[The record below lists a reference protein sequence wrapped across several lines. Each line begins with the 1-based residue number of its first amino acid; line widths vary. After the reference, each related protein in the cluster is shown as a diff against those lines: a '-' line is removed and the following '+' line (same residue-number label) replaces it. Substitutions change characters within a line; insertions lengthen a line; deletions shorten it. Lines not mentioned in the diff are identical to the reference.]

1 MKSMTGY
8 GRGVATDQDVE
19 IVTEIRSVNHRFL
32 DISFRSPKIY
42 TSFEPKLRKI
52 VMDSIS
58 RGKIEINISRN
69 GGKSAILGAVLDE
82 KLAESY
88 YSSLKRMKDLFNL
101 SGEITISDMLTLREV
116 IAPVENEAE
125 LERDYQLVIESLK
138 IALSALDS
146 MRSKEGETIWND
158 IQSRLESIKEL
169 SFKIEPLVDQVTK
182 SAKEKLEKRVTEL
195 LGAIDLDRERLAQ
208 EVAYMADKSD
218 ITEELVRV
226 RSHVDQFRD
235 HARKGSPIGRKLDF
249 LLQELH
255 REVNTISSKSSS
267 TDISSVIVTAKAEV
281 EKIREQTQNI
291 E

>member
-8 GRGVATDQDVE
+8 GRGVASGQDVE
-19 IVTEIRSVNHRFL
+19 IICEIRSVNHRFL

-42 TSFEPKLRKI
+42 SSFEPKLRKI
-52 VMDSIS
+52 VTESIS
-58 RGKIEINISRN
+58 RGKVEINISRN
-69 GGKSAILGAVLDE
+69 GGKDAILATVLDE

-88 YSSLKRMKDLFNL
+88 YANLKQMKDLFNL
-101 SGEITISDMLTLREV
+101 AGEITISDMLTLREV
-116 IAPVENEAE
+116 IAPVENEGEMEHEYE
-125 LERDYQLVIESLK
+125 LVSESLGV
-138 IALSALDS
+138 ALAALDG
-146 MRSKEGETIWND
+146 MRRKEGETIWKD

-169 SFKIEPLVDQVTK
+169 SFQIEPLVDQVTK
-182 SAKEKLEKRVTEL
+182 SAKEKLEKRVNEL
-195 LGAIDLDRERLAQ
+195 LGAVDLDRERLAQ

-218 ITEELVRV
+218 VTEELVRM
-226 RSHVDQFRD
+226 RSHVDQFKE
-235 HARKGSPIGRKLDF
+235 HALKGSPIGRKLDF

-255 REVNTISSKSSS
+255 REVNTVSSKSSS